1 MVSRRASRAPPRST
15 LTEPFPDPPSA
26 PVPSLFTS
34 QATSAFRGRALG
46 AARLARPARV
56 SVAPRANGSEPSEY
70 GDGRSSSYDEVFD
83 IEENSRKRHAP
94 PSGNFRAKTG
104 GIGDVLE
111 RGGAEGADYS
121 DVVEAV
127 NNDLPVE
134 GTVVE
139 SGSANNVVDGGLN
152 LEASILAGAVDASF
166 VDGNA
171 QQNGSTSMGDAS
183 MDALYNEIANKNNI
197 DDEAAF
203 RVEVDGEGEGAAN
216 ASADDAAEKPPR
228 EELSYAEGGSAEPR
242 EEYDAAELP
251 EVEVMPDIG
260 ATPSPEEGVVDVK
273 RVDPMEELMMEL
285 DSSLYD
291 DDLTVETV
299 QLIKVRF
306 MIKKQVEFGEVLRMV
321 GGHESMGGWSLRKSP
336 ALKWS
341 DGDVW
346 VSDDMELPVDG
357 VFVYKY
363 VVTDA
368 SDPGKPVAWQKGNNQ
383 VLTLMASDAPLL
395 VAQDD
400 WSGDPSKAYTCQ
412 ADGSNK
418 MQAETRLVQRLG
430 DADAAL
436 HESRMEI
443 MDLKVEVKSAQMQSA
458 ALREEARL
466 SSNVRLKLKQQL
478 AAEKRR
484 SEVLEGQ
491 VIEWK
496 NKFKALGAGMAVN
509 DADADPEERDA

>member
-1 MVSRRASRAPPRST
+1 MTSVAAHTHAWTARLKVRLRPRARPTRETREPRARLKSDKKPWCRDAPRAPPRDPRCAP
-15 LTEPFPDPPSA
+15 LPDPPSA
-26 PVPSLFTS
+26 PVPTLFTS

-171 QQNGSTSMGDAS
+171 PQNGSTSMGDAS
-183 MDALYNEIANKNNI
+183 MDALSNEIANKNNI

-251 EVEVMPDIG
+251 EVEVIADVARGG
-260 ATPSPEEGVVDVK
+260 A
-273 RVDPMEELMMEL
+273 R
-285 DSSLYD
+285 
-291 DDLTVETV
+291 
-299 QLIKVRF
+299 R
-306 MIKKQVEFGEVLRMV
+306 R
-321 GGHESMGGWSLRKSP
+321 GGRRGR
-336 ALKWS
+336 
-341 DGDVW
+341 
-346 VSDDMELPVDG
+346 
-357 VFVYKY
+357 
-363 VVTDA
+363 
-368 SDPGKPVAWQKGNNQ
+368 
-383 VLTLMASDAPLL
+383 
-395 VAQDD
+395 
-400 WSGDPSKAYTCQ
+400 
-412 ADGSNK
+412 
-418 MQAETRLVQRLG
+418 
-430 DADAAL
+430 
-436 HESRMEI
+436 
-443 MDLKVEVKSAQMQSA
+443 
-458 ALREEARL
+458 EARGPDGG
-466 SSNVRLKLKQQL
+466 
-478 AAEKRR
+478 ADD
-484 SEVLEGQ
+484 
-491 VIEWK
+491 
-496 NKFKALGAGMAVN
+496 GAGQFAV
-509 DADADPEERDA
+509 RR

>member
-1 MVSRRASRAPPRST
+1 M
-15 LTEPFPDPPSA
+15 
-26 PVPSLFTS
+26 
-34 QATSAFRGRALG
+34 
-46 AARLARPARV
+46 
-56 SVAPRANGSEPSEY
+56 
-70 GDGRSSSYDEVFD
+70 FD
-83 IEENSRKRHAP
+83 VEENSRQRHAP

-139 SGSANNVVDGGLN
+139 SGGPNNVVDGGLN
-152 LEASILAGAVDASF
+152 LEASILAGAIDASF

-171 QQNGSTSMGDAS
+171 PRNGTTSMGDAS
-183 MDALYNEIANKNNI
+183 MDALYDEIASKNNI
-197 DDEAAF
+197 DDETAF
-203 RVEVDGEGEGAAN
+203 RVEAEVEIDGEGAPNASVDASVD
-216 ASADDAAEKPPR
+216 ASADAFADAPEKPPQK
-228 EELSYAEGGSAEPR
+228 ELSYAEGGSAEPR
-242 EEYDAAELP
+242 EDYDPSELP
-251 EVEVMPDIG
+251 EVEVMPEIG
-260 ATPSPEEGVVDVK
+260 ATPSPEEGAVAVK

-341 DGDVW
+341 EGDVW

-357 VFVYKY
+357 VYVYKY

-368 SDPGKPVAWQKGNNQ
+368 NDAGKPVAWQKGNNQ
-383 VLTLMASDAPLL
+383 VLTLMPGDAPLL

-496 NKFKALGAGMAVN
+496 NKFKALGAGMAAN
-509 DADADPEERDA
+509 SDKAAADSEERKA